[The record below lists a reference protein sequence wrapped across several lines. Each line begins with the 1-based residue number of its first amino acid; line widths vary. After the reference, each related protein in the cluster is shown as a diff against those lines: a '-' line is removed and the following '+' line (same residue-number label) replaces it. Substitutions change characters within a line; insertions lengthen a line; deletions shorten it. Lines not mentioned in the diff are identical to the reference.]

1 MTEAFLDQNNRQQQE
16 GLMLQQTFAPTCKK
30 LWRKKRHIASH
41 QKNKK
46 KQKNTKKRKDKVLNR
61 ENGLIQVKNTKS
73 GITALADRTFIIKFG

>member
-30 LWRKKRHIASH
+30 LWREKKAHCFPS
-41 QKNKK
+41 KK
-46 KQKNTKKRKDKVLNR
+46 KKKNTKKRKDKVLNR

>member
-30 LWRKKRHIASH
+30 MWRKKRHIASH
-41 QKNKK
+41 QKK
-46 KQKNTKKRKDKVLNR
+46 KNTKKRKDKVLNR

>member
-41 QKNKK
+41 QKK
-46 KQKNTKKRKDKVLNR
+46 KNTKKRKDKVLNR